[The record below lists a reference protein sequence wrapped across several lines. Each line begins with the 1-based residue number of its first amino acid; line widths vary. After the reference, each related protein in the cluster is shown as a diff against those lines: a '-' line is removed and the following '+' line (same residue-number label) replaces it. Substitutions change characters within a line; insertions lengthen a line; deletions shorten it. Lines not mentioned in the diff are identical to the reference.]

1 MYRLLFLIGLAACQQ
16 GSKISDSGLRIATD
30 EYIVLAQKALTY
42 QADGD
47 WEAWADMLA
56 DSVMYYAPD
65 YAQPL
70 KGKAAV
76 LAHCQ
81 AAAARRPLE
90 SVNLE
95 RLLHIPVQ
103 RSTPKSEAG
112 VYVVSLFR
120 AKCRYAD
127 GRRSALRFNVC
138 CHFDAD
144 KRIDR
149 LEAYQ
154 SPLSVNTSK

>member
-1 MYRLLFLIGLAACQQ
+1 MYRLLMLGWLLACQQ
-16 GSKISDSGLRIATD
+16 ADNTPTSTLRLATD

-47 WEAWADMLA
+47 WEAWGDMLA
-56 DSVMYYAPD
+56 DSVLYYAPD
-65 YAQPL
+65 YPHPL

-81 AAAARRPLE
+81 AAAASRPLE

-120 AKCRYAD
+120 AQCRYAD
-127 GRRSALRFNVC
+127 GRRSTLRFNVC
-138 CHFDAD
+138 CHFDAA
-144 KRIDR
+144 KHIDR

-154 SPLSVNTSK
+154 SPLSVNTFK